1 LASLFFCHMKDKTK
15 ISPMRI
21 THLNKVVDL
30 YVYANQFTDREN
42 IYLWTE
48 NGVKQYPDLNYV
60 LLRGDEIIGAI
71 SGIIGDG
78 SAIINDIAVS

>member
-1 LASLFFCHMKDKTK
+1 
-15 ISPMRI
+15 MRI
-21 THLNKVVDL
+21 IHLNKVVDL

>member
-1 LASLFFCHMKDKTK
+1 MENKTK

-21 THLNKVVDL
+21 IHLNKVVDL